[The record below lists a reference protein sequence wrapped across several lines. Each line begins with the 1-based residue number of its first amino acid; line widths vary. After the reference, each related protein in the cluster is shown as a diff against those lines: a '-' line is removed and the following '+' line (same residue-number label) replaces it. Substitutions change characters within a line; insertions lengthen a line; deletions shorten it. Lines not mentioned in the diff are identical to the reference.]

1 MIVLTTIHQYTLISA
16 SRRKHHCGRSRTD
29 TVKRSGEPLGLVHSD
44 VFGKMNTQSL
54 SGAEYFF
61 TFIDKSTRYVRA
73 YFLKRKDEVLKRCL
87 ERKVQRATV
96 VVNIRPQSLKTT

>member
-1 MIVLTTIHQYTLISA
+1 M
-16 SRRKHHCGRSRTD
+16 
-29 TVKRSGEPLGLVHSD
+29 VHSD